1 MQALKVM
8 LEQLAGVWKQLGLN
22 QKVIIVASGLAVAV
36 GLGAVVM
43 YSSRPDFALLYARL
57 DSAEAGKIVAA
68 LDEAKTPYQVGQG
81 GGSIY
86 VPRDKVHVTRM
97 SLAAKGL
104 PKSGDGV
111 GYEIFDKPSFGMSDF
126 VQRANYLRAL
136 QGELARTIS
145 QIEGV
150 ESARVMIVAPENRL
164 IVDPNK
170 KPTASV
176 FVKLRGIGRLEQPQV
191 GSIRFLVASSVEG
204 LKPNHVS
211 VVDNFGNAL
220 SESDDDGSLTAL
232 TSSQLSARRNLEKYL
247 ASKVE
252 SLLEK
257 VVGPGQVV
265 VRVAAEVNH
274 DQVNRTSEFFD
285 PKGAVERMTRSQ
297 EETSKTADPKAA
309 GTPGTT
315 TNTNTDTNSVAGAGL
330 NSTELIKRDSTKEY
344 AISRATTNVVQI
356 AGEVKR
362 ITAAVFVNKITDA
375 TGKRIDR
382 TTEEVEKLRRA
393 VQNALGMSV
402 GQNVNRQD
410 EITLE
415 EVVFNDVAAT
425 QLTEKFEKDNR
436 TQLYWE
442 ISKNVLYGLLAVG
455 SLFLF
460 WKLAQRSSAELIP
473 TGVPVGQLLG
483 GQLVY
488 QGAGAGAGAG
498 GMVMAG
504 MSGGGGEDAAEGDV
518 AAKKEEVPDEDDV
531 EVVKAKKQK
540 LVMDFGLSAARPER
554 VTIEVLKDLI
564 KENPNKMSS
573 AARNWLSQNKDTR

>member
-8 LEQLAGVWKQLGLN
+8 LEQLVQIWKQLGIN
-22 QKVIIVASGLAVAV
+22 QKIIIVVSGIAVAA
-36 GLGAVVM
+36 GLGAMVFF
-43 YSSRPDFALLYARL
+43 SSRPDYALLYGKL

-81 GGSIY
+81 GAAIY
-86 VPRDKVHVTRM
+86 VSRDKVHVTRM
-97 SLAAKGL
+97 NLAAKGL

-176 FVKLRGIGRLEQPQV
+176 FVKLRGVGRLEQPQV
-191 GSIRFLVASSVEG
+191 GAIRFLIANSVEG

-232 TSSQLSARRNLEKYL
+232 TSGQLAARRNLEKYL

-252 SLLEK
+252 TLLDK
-257 VVGPGQVV
+257 VVGPGQAV

-274 DQVNRTSEFFD
+274 DQVNLSSEFFD
-285 PKGAVERMTRSQ
+285 PKSVERMTKSM
-297 EETSKTADPKAA
+297 EETTKSADPKAT

-315 TNTNTDTNSVAGAGL
+315 TNINTDTNNAAIASL
-330 NSTELIKRDSTKEY
+330 NASEMIRRDNTKEY
-344 AISRATTNVVQI
+344 AISRATTNIIQI

-362 ITAAVFVNKITDA
+362 ITAAVLVNKLTDA

-402 GQNVNRQD
+402 GQDAARRD

-425 QLTEKFEKDNR
+425 ALTEKFEKENR
-436 TQLYWE
+436 TQFYWE
-442 ISKNVLYGLLAVG
+442 IAKNVLYGLLVVG
-455 SLFLF
+455 ALFLF

-473 TGVPVGQLLG
+473 AGVPVGQLLG

-488 QGAGAGAGAG
+488 QGMGPASSVGMMAAGA
-498 GMVMAG
+498 
-504 MSGGGGEDAAEGDV
+504 SGGDAAEKD
-518 AAKKEEVPDEDDV
+518 ADDEKKADEEVPDEDDV

-540 LVMDFGLSAARPER
+540 LVMDFGLAQQRPER

-564 KENPNKMSS
+564 KENPNKMSA
-573 AARNWLSQNKDTR
+573 AARHWLSQSKEAK

>member
-1 MQALKVM
+1 MQALQVM
-8 LEQLAGVWKQLGLN
+8 LEQLSGIWKQLGLN
-22 QKVIIVASGLAVAV
+22 QKVIVVASGF
-36 GLGAVVM
+36 AVVAGLAAVLFF
-43 YSSRPDFALLYARL
+43 SSRPDYALLYGRL
-57 DSAEAGKIVAA
+57 DSAEAGKIIAA
-68 LDEAKTPYQVGQG
+68 LDEAKTPYQAGQG
-81 GGSIY
+81 GGAIY

-104 PKSGDGV
+104 PKTGDGV

-176 FVKLRGIGRLEQPQV
+176 FVKLRGVGRLEQQQV
-191 GSIRFLVASSVEG
+191 GAIRFLIASSVEG

-232 TSSQLSARRNLEKYL
+232 TSGQLSARRNLEKYL

-257 VVGPGQVV
+257 VVGPGQSV
-265 VRVAAEVNH
+265 VRVSAEVNH
-274 DQVNRTSEFFD
+274 DQVNRSSEVFD
-285 PKGAVERMTRSQ
+285 PKGAVERMIRTQ
-297 EETSKTADPKAA
+297 EETSKTADPRAA

-315 TNTNTDTNSVAGAGL
+315 TNINTDTNTVAAAGL
-330 NSTELIKRDSTKEY
+330 SATELIKRDHTKEY
-344 AISRATTNVVQI
+344 SISRATTNVIQI

-362 ITAAVFVNKITDA
+362 ITAAVFVNKLTDA

-382 TTEEVEKLRRA
+382 TTEDVEKLRRA

-402 GQNVNRQD
+402 NQDAVRRD

-415 EVVFNDVAAT
+415 EVVFNDVVAT
-425 QLTEKFEKDNR
+425 QLTERFEKDNR
-436 TQLYWE
+436 NQFYWE
-442 ISKNVLYGLLAVG
+442 ISKNVLYALLAVG

-488 QGAGAGAGAG
+488 QGAGAG

-504 MSGGGGEDAAEGDV
+504 MGAGATGGAASDEGNAV
-518 AAKKEEVPDEDDV
+518 EKKPDSDEEDV
-531 EVVKAKKQK
+531 EIVKAKKQK

-564 KENPNKMSS
+564 RDNPNKMTS
-573 AARNWLSQNKDTR
+573 AARSWLSQSK

>member
-1 MQALKVM
+1 MQALQVM
-8 LEQLAGVWKQLGLN
+8 LGQLAEIWKQLGLN

-36 GLGAVVM
+36 GLAAVM
-43 YSSRPDFALLYARL
+43 FFSSRPDYALLYGRL
-57 DSAEAGKIVAA
+57 DSAEAGKIIAA
-68 LDEAKTPYQVGQG
+68 LDEAKTPYQAGQG
-81 GGSIY
+81 GGAIY

-104 PKSGDGV
+104 PKSDGV

-150 ESARVMIVAPENRL
+150 ESSRVMIVAPENRL

-176 FVKLRGIGRLEQPQV
+176 FVKLRGIGRLEQQQV
-191 GSIRFLVASSVEG
+191 GAIRFLVASSVEG

-247 ASKVE
+247 SSKVE

-257 VVGPGQVV
+257 VVGPGQAI
-265 VRVAAEVNH
+265 VRVSAEVNH
-274 DQVNRTSEFFD
+274 DQVNRSSEFFD
-285 PKGAVERMTRSQ
+285 PKGTVERMTRSQ
-297 EETSKTADPKAA
+297 EETSKTANPNAA

-315 TNTNTDTNSVAGAGL
+315 TNANTDTNTVSSASL
-330 NSTELIKRDSTKEY
+330 NATELIKRDNTKEY
-344 AISRATTNVVQI
+344 AISRATTNVIQI

-362 ITAAVFVNKITDA
+362 ITAAVFVNKVTDA
-375 TGKRIDR
+375 TGKRVDR

-402 GQNVNRQD
+402 GQDATRRD

-442 ISKNVLYGLLAVG
+442 ISKNVMYGLLALG

-460 WKLAQRSSAELIP
+460 WKLAQRSAAELIP

-483 GQLVY
+483 GQFVY
-488 QGAGAGAGAG
+488 QGAGAG

-504 MSGGGGEDAAEGDV
+504 MGAAGAAGGVAPAEGE
-518 AAKKEEVPDEDDV
+518 ASGKKEESDEDDV
-531 EVVKAKKQK
+531 EIVKAKKQK

-564 KENPNKMSS
+564 RDNPNKMTS
-573 AARNWLSQNKDTR
+573 AARNWLSNKDGR

>member
-1 MQALKVM
+1 MQALQVM
-8 LEQLAGVWKQLGLN
+8 LGQLAEIWKQLGLN

-36 GLGAVVM
+36 GLAAVM
-43 YSSRPDFALLYARL
+43 FFSSRPDYALLYGRL
-57 DSAEAGKIVAA
+57 DSAEAGKIIAA
-68 LDEAKTPYQVGQG
+68 LDEAKTPYQAGQG
-81 GGSIY
+81 GGAIY

-104 PKSGDGV
+104 PKSDGV

-150 ESARVMIVAPENRL
+150 ESSRVMIVAPENRL

-176 FVKLRGIGRLEQPQV
+176 FVKLRGIGRLEQQQV
-191 GSIRFLVASSVEG
+191 GAIRFLVASSVEG

-247 ASKVE
+247 SSKVE

-257 VVGPGQVV
+257 VVGPGQAI
-265 VRVAAEVNH
+265 VRVSAEVNH
-274 DQVNRTSEFFD
+274 DQVNRSSEFFD

-297 EETSKTADPKAA
+297 EETSKTANPNAA

-315 TNTNTDTNSVAGAGL
+315 TNANTDTNTVSSASL
-330 NSTELIKRDSTKEY
+330 NATELIKRDNTKEY
-344 AISRATTNVVQI
+344 AISRATTNVIQI

-362 ITAAVFVNKITDA
+362 ITAAVFVNKVTDA
-375 TGKRIDR
+375 TGKRVDR

-402 GQNVNRQD
+402 GQDATRRD

-442 ISKNVLYGLLAVG
+442 ISKNVMYGLLALG

-460 WKLAQRSSAELIP
+460 WKLAQRSAAELIP

-483 GQLVY
+483 GQFVY
-488 QGAGAGAGAG
+488 QGAGDG

-504 MSGGGGEDAAEGDV
+504 MGAAGAAGGAAPAEGE
-518 AAKKEEVPDEDDV
+518 ASAKKEESDEDDV
-531 EVVKAKKQK
+531 EIVKAKKQK

-564 KENPNKMSS
+564 RDNPNKMTS
-573 AARNWLSQNKDTR
+573 AARNWLSNKDGR